1 MDKNKKLSQVELFT
15 IAKETE
21 EDEKRPP
28 ATELMK
34 RVAMKSY
41 KTNQEEALMPKD
53 TIHAKGMTLEFL
65 GLWEMLHNPNFKP
78 IEFERFKTE
87 AGLHSFTMSP
97 EKWIKNTNAT
107 GIVSKRGRYGGGT
120 YAHSDIEQLLV
131 LANIE
136 SYNAILISQGKPQSE
151 RLLLL
156 REMVNRQLKSI
167 TADDLKLLLS

>member
-1 MDKNKKLSQVELFT
+1 
-15 IAKETE
+15 
-21 EDEKRPP
+21 
-28 ATELMK
+28 
-34 RVAMKSY
+34 
-41 KTNQEEALMPKD
+41 
-53 TIHAKGMTLEFL
+53 
-65 GLWEMLHNPNFKP
+65 MLHNPNFKP